1 MSPPEYIILLE
12 RIQQKLKEG
21 NNIKDTIVQFAQE
34 AKRDNRYHIYL
45 QNLHNLHKFVTSENK
60 KKKENKDQKIDFI
73 QNETSHENETRYR
86 FYSLAW

>member
-1 MSPPEYIILLE
+1 MIYKMSPPEYIILLE

-21 NNIKDTIVQFAQE
+21 NNIKNTIVQFAQE

-60 KKKENKDQKIDFI
+60 KKE
-73 QNETSHENETRYR
+73 E
-86 FYSLAW
+86 